1 MSLTVRQL
9 ITRKAALSRYRADDD
24 PELLA
29 VAAELRVARLLKV
42 IEEQLSDDER
52 TSLLTALGAGA

>member
-9 ITRKAALSRYRADDD
+9 ITRKAALSRYRDADD

-29 VAAELRVARLLKV
+29 VSAELRVARLLHE
-42 IEEQLSDDER
+42 IEGLTDNER
-52 TSLLTALGAGA
+52 AELLAALTA

>member
-9 ITRKAALSRYRADDD
+9 ITRKAALSRYRDADD

-29 VAAELRVARLLKV
+29 VSAELRVARLLHE
-42 IEEQLSDDER
+42 IEALAEAER
-52 TSLLTALGAGA
+52 AELLAALTA